1 MAEVSKVPPPSGAP
15 EGPGKKERAAV
26 DADKFKEAMRRRV
39 NEVSQVD
46 PDEQKKRKR
55 REEAEEEPVETVMG
69 PTTPPEL
76 VTPFSLE
83 PEKKKVSPLE
93 MQQGGP
99 GISPLESA
107 QPTPQ
112 APPGASSAAMIG
124 GPTADEMSDDS
135 GFLEEQSFTE
145 EPTPTPTPVPPQVQL
160 PQQPATPALPSI
172 LPEPPPPVQP
182 EETPL
187 AVGPPETE
195 QQPPGQ
201 GKPDSTPQ
209 LPAAATAKPIPK
221 QKIGAAA
228 ALEGVQAKKTE
239 QTKGFFEQIGKEKG
253 GKEEQPPA
261 KTPEEI
267 AEEEAVVGYV
277 PPSVPSG
284 LTMPVE
290 EEKKVE
296 EKEGVTAG
304 AELGGILAAGAAG
317 EALPAAV
324 ALPTAETLPPYA
336 TLTPQTMEMF
346 DRMVG
351 VMTVMTLSGVSE
363 TTITLNAPQFASSVF
378 FGTQIIIQEYST
390 APKAFNIQLIGT
402 PQAVALMQSTEDDLM
417 AAFQAGNY
425 NFRVNRLETG
435 YLSERPLFKRKEKTS
450 GEKDEE
456 GESRQ

>member
-1 MAEVSKVPPPSGAP
+1 MRLKVLA
-15 EGPGKKERAAV
+15 KKERAAV
-26 DADKFKEAMRRRV
+26 DAEKFREAMRRRV
-39 NEVSQVD
+39 SEVSQVD

-55 REEAEEEPVETVMG
+55 REESEEDEKIEGPAMG

-83 PEKKKVSPLE
+83 TQKQKISPLE

-99 GISPLESA
+99 GISPLQSA

-112 APPGASSAAMIG
+112 PPPGASAAGMIG
-124 GPTADEMSDDS
+124 ATDEMSDDS
-135 GFLEEQSFTE
+135 GVLEEDAFTE
-145 EPTPTPTPVPPQVQL
+145 EPTPTPTPIPTSQTPQAQL
-160 PQQPATPALPSI
+160 PQQAVPPPLPSI
-172 LPEPPPPVQP
+172 LPEPPAPVPPQ
-182 EETPL
+182 ETPL

-201 GKPDSTPQ
+201 DKPGTTPQ
-209 LPAAATAKPIPK
+209 MPAPAGAKPTPK
-221 QKIGAAA
+221 QQVGAAA

-239 QTKGFFEQIGKEKG
+239 VTKGFFEQIGKEKG
-253 GKEEQPPA
+253 GKEQQAP

-277 PPSVPSG
+277 PPSVPSSA
-284 LTMPVE
+284 MPTE

-296 EKEGVTAG
+296 EQAGTTAG
-304 AELGGILAAGAAG
+304 AELGVALPAGAA
-317 EALPAAV
+317 EALSAAV
-324 ALPTAETLPPYA
+324 PLPSSQSLPPYA
-336 TLTPQTMEMF
+336 NLTPQVMEMF

-351 VMTVMTLSGVSE
+351 VMTVMTMSGVSE

-402 PQAVALMQSTEDDLM
+402 PQAVALMQTNEDDLM

-425 NFRVNRLETG
+425 NFRVNRLDTG
-435 YLSERPLFKRKEKTS
+435 YLAERPLFKRKEKTS